1 VNTDGRLK
9 MPELRE
15 QIIEYVE
22 RCRLC
27 TIATVGADGQPS
39 ASTVFFKNAGLDI
52 YFNTDKASQKVQNI
66 LSNPRVAIVMQEA
79 GPAPKTDRDIKG
91 IQCIGKARI
100 LSDHEIGEAP
110 EAVRARHHVFNR
122 GESGTSLIIKV
133 TPMKIYLIDYSR
145 GFRHRD
151 LLEF

>member
-1 VNTDGRLK
+1 VNNDGRLK

-15 QIIEYVE
+15 QIIEYME
-22 RCRLC
+22 KCRIC
-27 TIATVGADGQPS
+27 TIATVGAEGQPR

-66 LSNPRVAIVMQEA
+66 LSNPRVAIVIHEA

-91 IQCIGKARI
+91 IQYVGKAQI
-100 LSDHEIGEAP
+100 LSEREIGDAP
-110 EAVRARHHVFNR
+110 EAVRVRHHALNR
-122 GESGTSLIIKV
+122 GESGTSVVIKV
-133 TPMKIYLIDYSR
+133 TPVKIYLIDYSR

-151 LLEF
+151 ILEL